1 MEVFRA
7 LTDPEQVA
15 GAFSAIEVVDAVGQD
30 WTVIV
35 RPPLPGGFRLRFSVR
50 VDDLR
55 EPEHARLRAWGKS
68 LAGPSVDLE
77 LLREAARDWSRPPGI
92 CNNGGGP
99 RPTRFALMTL
109 RKAAKELGLATE
121 HYLRSLVSTGRIK
134 ATLVDGV
141 WDVSPE
147 AVEEYRQSVKHKRSS
162 ASFKTFEREDVLGG
176 LLERSRTL

>member
-68 LAGPSVDLE
+68 LAGRLSVSSSFERPLE
-77 LLREAARDWSRPPGI
+77 TGADPQASATTVGAQDDTI
-92 CNNGGGP
+92 CLDDPAKG
-99 RPTRFALMTL
+99 
-109 RKAAKELGLATE
+109 AKELGLATE